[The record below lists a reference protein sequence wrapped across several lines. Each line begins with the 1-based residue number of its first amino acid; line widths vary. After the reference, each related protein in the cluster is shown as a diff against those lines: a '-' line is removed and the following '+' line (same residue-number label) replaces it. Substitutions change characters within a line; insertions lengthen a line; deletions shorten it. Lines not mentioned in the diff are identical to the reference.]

1 MKTNG
6 ETHSEQTKVEKI
18 LRSLTPRFEHVVAA
32 IEEVNDISKMTIRL
46 LSSSLQAHEQRMND
60 NIENQL
66 NRLYKHKP
74 QLVAPIINTVVH
86 EAEDGDMVVA
96 IPAKVV
102 VARIMEALS
111 KTTLVS
117 ITFQVQ
123 ITFGTKNVVAEDE
136 ETFIINQM
144 WSVIN
149 VINAAIMQMIADQK
163 VIIMLPIVLKKI
175 VITNKMKRI
184 MQY

>member
-1 MKTNG
+1 
-6 ETHSEQTKVEKI
+6 
-18 LRSLTPRFEHVVAA
+18 
-32 IEEVNDISKMTIRL
+32 MTIRL
-46 LSSSLQAHEQRMND
+46 K
-60 NIENQL
+60 NQL

-74 QLVAPIINTVVH
+74 QLVAPIINMVIH
-86 EAEDGDMVVA
+86 EAQDRDVVVV

-117 ITFQVQ
+117 ITIQVQ
-123 ITFGTKNVVAEDE
+123 ITFGAENVVAEDE
-136 ETFIINQM
+136 EAFIINQM
-144 WSVIN
+144 WSVIIA
-149 VINAAIMQMIADQK
+149 INTTIMQMSANQK
-163 VIIMLPIVLKKI
+163 VTIMLPIVLKKI